1 MHEFDIRIMF
11 QICGA
16 VLAITNYLLVQTHRI
31 KATSPVSLSVVIAAC
46 SILLTSAIIGRDW
59 GLILL
64 EGTWLVMGSTTMF
77 VRQRAAARRAVLER
91 EAVSSAVPVRVAV
104 GERVVVPERVVSE
117 AAFVETVA
125 LELPVAR
132 ELELAAAA

>member
-1 MHEFDIRIMF
+1 MHDFDIRIVF

-31 KATSPVSLSVVIAAC
+31 KATSPVSLGVVLTAC

-64 EGTWLVMGSTTMF
+64 EGTWLVMGSVTIA
-77 VRQRAAARRAVLER
+77 VRQRSAARRAVLER
-91 EAVSSAVPVRVAV
+91 EALASAVPVRVVAAERAV
-104 GERVVVPERVVSE
+104 SGRVVSE

-125 LELPVAR
+125 LERPVAR